1 MTDRALVLRR
11 LARLLNAL
19 ANAQRRRPSD
29 VATLRADAL
38 LCDALALSVLVAVQE
53 AVDIAFHMATD
64 EGWGVPASYAESFEL
79 LARHG
84 VLEAAVAKALTG
96 AAGLRNRIA
105 HAYATLDVDRFWAEL
120 PSGLEALDRFAQAV
134 ARYVGPDP
142 AG

>member
-11 LARLLNAL
+11 LARLLEAL
-19 ANAQRRRPSD
+19 ANARQRRPSD
-29 VATLRADAL
+29 VATLRTDAL
-38 LCDALALSVLVAVQE
+38 LRDALALSVLVAVQE
-53 AVDIAFHMATD
+53 AVDIAFHVATD

-84 VLEAAVAKALTG
+84 VLDAALAKSLTG
-96 AAGLRNRIA
+96 AAGLRNLLA

-120 PSGLEALDRFAQAV
+120 PNGLDALDGFAQAV